1 MSITSRFLKGSLSL
15 GIATVVVRLSGILVL
30 VPLARILGS
39 EQLGIYS
46 LVFWASQSGM
56 AIGLIGVDVAM
67 HRNGAQIYK
76 TDPSA
81 TGRLLGAGSLLL
93 LISYTTLSLCLFIF
107 RFYLAE
113 HWLGNRDSAL
123 WLGFAA
129 TILFIDGMGL
139 IAITGLLSLHDFRG
153 NSFASSVGAIGRLLL
168 SPLLA
173 WQYGLGGAL
182 VGSTMA
188 SLLQCLAASS
198 LFRGQLRKYNIK
210 MHCTGFI
217 KESQEILKFGIPFW
231 SGNALIALLTLPIM
245 GEIGRIAGVGAL
257 GQFRIAQSLS
267 QVVGFLPG
275 AIAPVV
281 VSVLS
286 ESYKPNENTNDF
298 EKLRSLH
305 MRGNWL
311 LALTLVMFLSLNS
324 NLIVNMLYGKAYIDA
339 VPLVI
344 GMGWLSLINV
354 VVGNLNLYTLSAGNT
369 LTIAIASLSQKA
381 IVIGFSFWLIPKL
394 QTIGYIVAMISGASA
409 QLVIMGIY
417 TWKKISRILKQ
428 QSIKLFVWS
437 ITIFAMTSL
446 SQLSQLATSRN
457 LFLSGGITIIFFV
470 LIIFTTFE
478 LPEIKKLVV
487 KLENIYSNLSRIGS

>member
-1 MSITSRFLKGSLSL
+1 
-15 GIATVVVRLSGILVL
+15 
-30 VPLARILGS
+30 
-39 EQLGIYS
+39 
-46 LVFWASQSGM
+46 
-56 AIGLIGVDVAM
+56 
-67 HRNGAQIYK
+67 
-76 TDPSA
+76 
-81 TGRLLGAGSLLL
+81 
-93 LISYTTLSLCLFIF
+93 
-107 RFYLAE
+107 
-113 HWLGNRDSAL
+113 
-123 WLGFAA
+123 
-129 TILFIDGMGL
+129 
-139 IAITGLLSLHDFRG
+139 
-153 NSFASSVGAIGRLLL
+153 LL

-173 WQYGLGGAL
+173 WQYSLGGAL
-182 VGSTMA
+182 VGLTIA

-210 MHCTGFI
+210 MQCIGFI

-267 QVVGFLPG
+267 QVVSFLPG

-311 LALTLVMFLSLNS
+311 LALTLVMFLSLSS

-344 GMGWLSLINV
+344 GMGWLSLISV

-446 SQLSQLATSRN
+446 SQLFQLATSRN
-457 LFLSGGITIIFFV
+457 LFLSGGITIIFSM